1 MNENTNIDWT
11 EWVKENDPET
21 YYFNND
27 VCLPF
32 EMMADAMTEV
42 LDAVDVKELM
52 KRAAYKR
59 TLTKPEAAASEKK
72 DMPPKFSTMS
82 PTTSRSDT
90 IGPPESI
97 ITNCAFERSI
107 IFSAGAK

>member
-52 KRAAYKR
+52 KRVGAEKLNEWKE
-59 TLTKPEAAASEKK
+59 TLKVIRQELVACIPNYNPRQFRHDENGKMRI
-72 DMPPKFSTMS
+72 D
-82 PTTSRSDT
+82 
-90 IGPPESI
+90 
-97 ITNCAFERSI
+97 
-107 IFSAGAK
+107 